1 MPKEHPFAQQWNH
14 NTRHYPKIANL
25 VEGRQVILDVGCGE
39 GTLARYLA
47 GLGHQVIGIDRDPAV
62 LPPDSAGTHFMLGD
76 ATGLPF
82 ADDSFDA
89 VVSVMVLHQTR
100 LELALVEMRRV
111 AKPGGLLVDLGTAA
125 DRGLGDLALTIRD
138 AVAEPFT
145 RRGTTAWEP
154 ATTKRSAT
162 LGWQQTRVALNRMLP
177 GVEFRRVPG
186 WRYLATWQRPGH
198 HRSPPG

>member
-14 NTRHYPKIANL
+14 NTRHYPQIADL
-25 VEGRQVILDVGCGE
+25 VEGRQVILDIGCGE

-47 GLGHQVIGIDRDPAV
+47 SGGHQVIGLDRDPAV

-82 ADDSFDA
+82 GDDSFDA

-111 AKPGGLLVDLGTAA
+111 VKPGGLIIDLGIGK
-125 DRGLGDLALTIRD
+125 DRGIADLAWTVRD
-138 AVAEPFT
+138 MVAEPFA
-145 RRGTTAWEP
+145 RRGTTDWEP
-154 ATTKRSAT
+154 ETTKSPAA
-162 LGWQQTRVALNRMLP
+162 LGWQQTRLAIDRILP

-186 WRYLATWQRPGH
+186 WRYLASWQRPGH
-198 HRSPPG
+198 HKLPLG

>member
-1 MPKEHPFAQQWNH
+1 MASRDRAAREKAPGVRVGTVAGVPVFIGWSWLLLA
-14 NTRHYPKIANL
+14 A
-25 VEGRQVILDVGCGE
+25 VI
-39 GTLARYLA
+39 T
-47 GLGHQVIGIDRDPAV
+47 
-62 LPPDSAGTHFMLGD
+62 
-76 ATGLPF
+76 
-82 ADDSFDA
+82 
-89 VVSVMVLHQTR
+89 
-100 LELALVEMRRV
+100 ALVGPSITQQRPDLGVRAYGV
-111 AKPGGLLVDLGTAA
+111 GLLVALGTAA
-125 DRGLGDLALTIRD
+125 DRGLGDLARTMRD

-198 HRSPPG
+198 HRLPPG

>member
-1 MPKEHPFAQQWNH
+1 MD
-14 NTRHYPKIANL
+14 
-25 VEGRQVILDVGCGE
+25 RQRITCGE
-39 GTLARYLA
+39 GTLTRYLA

-154 ATTKRSAT
+154 GTTKRSAT
-162 LGWQQTRVALNRMLP
+162 LGWRQTRVALDRMLP

-198 HRSPPG
+198 NRLPLG